1 MNSVYLACTEVTKP
15 AKLLTSPHSSTTSGG
30 DAFFLARLSSVGT
43 QQWKSC
49 STRDDDACR
58 PCVSVASKNSS
69 RVSLHGSAPVNS
81 GGPAVLAPR
90 AFLRSHFADFEI
102 DSSLGLN
109 WNGIR
114 SIEAPGLLPPAAGVA
129 S

>member
-1 MNSVYLACTEVTKP
+1 MNSVYLACTDVTKP
-15 AKLLTSPHSSTTSGG
+15 AKLLTSPHCSTTSGG

-43 QQWKSC
+43 QQWKSW
-49 STRDDDACR
+49 STRDTTL
-58 PCVSVASKNSS
+58 PSMVSVASKNSS
-69 RVSLHGSAPVNS
+69 RVSLHGSAPLNS
-81 GGPAVLAPR
+81 GGPAVFDPR

-109 WNGIR
+109 WNGMR
-114 SIEAPGLLPPAAGVA
+114 SIGAPGLLPPAAGVA